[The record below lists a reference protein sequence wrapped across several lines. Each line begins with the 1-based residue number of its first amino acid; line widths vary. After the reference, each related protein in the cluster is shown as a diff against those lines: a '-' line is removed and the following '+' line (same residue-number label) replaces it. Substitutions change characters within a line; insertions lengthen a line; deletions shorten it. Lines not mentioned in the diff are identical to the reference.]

1 MKKLCIAS
9 IVLSIVLGLARIAD
23 LFLWTDWK
31 TGFVQGGAFWRYLLF
46 LPMLALAFAA
56 AAGVPYGR
64 PLYIN
69 PHCRPGV
76 KSLMCLCGAF
86 SGGYAVWL
94 FVLSAADLSDLPQSH
109 HTNALTE
116 TMGTMA
122 DMAGVLFF
130 AGLAAWLIVLAV
142 HLARGSM
149 PDESWRSAMLL
160 LAIPATLG
168 FYLYI
173 VRNVVMRSASAQRVP
188 AVMEAVAVVT
198 VLVYLTVA
206 AKSLL
211 TPAQDGARR
220 TVFWGLMAFGCA
232 TCLMMP
238 QSIWLALNR
247 MRAMSLL
254 LALLCGSV
262 GLLGA
267 FTALCACEA
276 PQQGSGGF

>member
-1 MKKLCIAS
+1 MKKFCIAS
-9 IVLSIVLGLARIAD
+9 IVLSVVLGLIRIAD
-23 LFLWTDWK
+23 LLLWTDWE

-56 AAGVPYGR
+56 AASIPYGR
-64 PLYIN
+64 PLHID
-69 PHCRPGV
+69 PRRRLQARG
-76 KSLMCLCGAF
+76 LMCLCGAL

-94 FVLSAADLSDLPQSH
+94 FVLSVADLSDVPQGH
-109 HTNALTE
+109 HANAFTE
-116 TMGTMA
+116 TMSTMA

-142 HLARGSM
+142 RLTRSDM
-149 PDESWRSAMLL
+149 PDEGWRSTMLL

-168 FYLYI
+168 FYVYI

-220 TVFWGLMAFGCA
+220 TVFWGLMTFGCA

-238 QSIWLALNR
+238 QSVWLVLNR

-254 LALLCGSV
+254 LALLCGGV

-276 PQQGSGGF
+276 PQQDNGGV